1 MLQRMITTVPSD
13 LADSFELRRMPGRV
27 ALVRSDFGPA
37 FEALG
42 LLASP
47 GAPTAAT
54 EPARATAGGRGGARI
69 VDAGAGDEIVVRPG
83 RRGGWFG
90 KLVRSRYFAGDRF
103 TDELI
108 LTERLRRRGA
118 PVPEP
123 LAAVR
128 QQRRVGYETWLATRR
143 IPGAEPAAVTLAAT
157 PAERLAGPLRAMGRA
172 VRALHDAGG
181 DHADLNAWNVLITPA
196 GAGSGEARA
205 HVVDLDRG
213 HLRPAPLG
221 ARRVESNFA
230 RLRRSLRKLELDH
243 VLAAWPEFERGYASG
258 ASAPGDPAAGDTAA
272 ADGAAS

>member
-1 MLQRMITTVPSD
+1 MLQRMISSVPSD
-13 LADSFELRRMPGRV
+13 LAGAFELRRMSGRV

-37 FEALG
+37 FDALG
-42 LLASP
+42 LFASP
-47 GAPTAAT
+47 GAPTVA
-54 EPARATAGGRGGARI
+54 EPVRPTVGGRGGARI
-69 VDAGAGDEIVVRPG
+69 VDAGAGGEIVVRPG

-103 TDELI
+103 TAELI

-128 QQRRVGYETWLATRR
+128 HERRVGYEAWLATRH
-143 IPGAEPAAVTLAAT
+143 IPAAEPAAVRLAAT
-157 PAERLAGPLRAMGRA
+157 PPERLSGPLRAMGRA

-181 DHADLNAWNVLITPA
+181 DHADLNAWNVLITPG
-196 GAGSGEARA
+196 GAGPEQARA

-213 HLRPAPLG
+213 RLRPAPLG
-221 ARRVESNFA
+221 ARRARANLA

-243 VLAAWPEFERGYASG
+243 VLAAWPEFERGYAS
-258 ASAPGDPAAGDTAA
+258 ADHAPGDRAAGDSAA